1 MRKGL
6 RVIAPLLPAA
16 FAIGASFG
24 VLARAS
30 HFSAVAAVAMSA
42 TTFAGSSQV
51 AAASI
56 LGAGGGIAAAV
67 LAALLLNLR
76 YTPMGVTVAQSFH
89 GLPVW
94 RRLGEAQLLVDESW
108 ALAGGGT
115 RRFDRRMMLA
125 MGAAMWFAW
134 VGGTAAGALLG
145 SVVSDV
151 SAFGLDGAFA
161 ALFLALLVAQVT
173 NRRAIAAA
181 VLGAAIAAVLTPLSP
196 PGIPIIAATAAVLVG
211 WKRA

>member
-94 RRLGEAQLLVDESW
+94 RRLSGHHSEICSVNNEK
-108 ALAGGGT
+108 ALSCPQ
-115 RRFDRRMMLA
+115 RRSTV
-125 MGAAMWFAW
+125 W
-134 VGGTAAGALLG
+134 
-145 SVVSDV
+145 
-151 SAFGLDGAFA
+151 
-161 ALFLALLVAQVT
+161 
-173 NRRAIAAA
+173 
-181 VLGAAIAAVLTPLSP
+181 
-196 PGIPIIAATAAVLVG
+196 
-211 WKRA
+211 